1 MNLQQMMRQAQKMQ
15 QELQEAIAQIK
26 VDASVGG
33 GAVTVQMD
41 GQKNLL
47 DLKISPDAAGD
58 VEMLQDLVMSA
69 VREGVRKVNEE
80 IEQKV
85 GSKMGGLGLPG
96 LF

>member
-1 MNLQQMMRQAQKMQ
+1 MMRQAQKMQ
-15 QELQEAIAQIK
+15 QEMQEAIAQIK

-47 DLKISPDAAGD
+47 DLKISPEAAGD

-69 VREGVRKVNEE
+69 VREGMRKVNEE
-80 IEQKV
+80 IEQRV